1 MACPYFYPA
10 ARLENA
16 GWVVPPRVPLGDA
29 YAGECR
35 AGASPYQ
42 PDEAQA
48 RQLCNVGYGRG
59 SCDRFPRDASV
70 DAVRFHVA
78 QDVGEF
84 IRIQYVF
91 EKDYWPKENGVLECS
106 PASGEIRGT
115 DDRILRGQAAAF
127 AESYLRLR
135 NRERAG

>member
-1 MACPYFYPA
+1 MACPYFYPS

-35 AGASPYQ
+35 AAASPFQ
-42 PDEAQA
+42 PDETHA
-48 RQLCNVGYGRG
+48 RHLCNVGNGRG

-78 QDVGEF
+78 QDLGEF

-91 EKDYWPKENGVLECS
+91 EKDCWPKENGFVECS
-106 PASGEIRGT
+106 TASGEIRGT
-115 DDRILRGQAAAF
+115 HDTTLRGQAAAF
-127 AESYLRLR
+127 AKSYWRLR
-135 NRERAG
+135 NRERGA